1 MSKIFTGLLFLVFNF
16 NLDIGDVRIGLIP
29 AFAGYILIVSG
40 CRELIFNSRHFGEA
54 EKAAG
59 ILVIVSGAAYLLDLL
74 GLTYRLGVIS
84 DLVRLAGIAGEIWVI
99 YNIVEGVADI
109 ERTRGMPMNSQILR
123 DLWSAF
129 AILNVIAYFTGLFRI
144 EFIAV
149 IALLA
154 DLVIM
159 LVFLYFF
166 YKAKNTFNAPII

>member
-40 CRELIFNSRHFGEA
+40 CRELIFNSRHFGDA

-59 ILVIVSGAAYLLDLL
+59 VLVIVSGAAYLLDLL
-74 GLTYRLGVIS
+74 GLAFRLGVIS
-84 DLVRLAGIAGEIWVI
+84 DLLRFACLVGEIWVI
-99 YNIVEGVADI
+99 YKIVEGVADI
-109 ERTRGMPMNSQILR
+109 ERTRGIPMNSQILR

-129 AILNVIAYFTGLFRI
+129 AILNVVAFFSGLFRI
-144 EFIAV
+144 EFLAV

-159 LVFLYFF
+159 LVFVYYF
-166 YKAKNTFNAPII
+166 YRAKNAFNAPVI